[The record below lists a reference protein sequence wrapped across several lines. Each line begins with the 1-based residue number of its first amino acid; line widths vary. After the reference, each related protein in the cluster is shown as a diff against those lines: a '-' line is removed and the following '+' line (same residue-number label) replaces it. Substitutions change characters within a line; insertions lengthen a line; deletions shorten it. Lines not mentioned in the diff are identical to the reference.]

1 MGCGKRCL
9 GGNKDAAVDA
19 LRHGELGILVDPDN
33 LRELEDGL
41 FRLLTEPAPAPQ
53 EIHDRANRYFG
64 REAFRGKVKQLL
76 ESFGLR

>member
-1 MGCGKRCL
+1 
-9 GGNKDAAVDA
+9 VDA

-64 REAFRGKVKQLL
+64 REAFKAKVKQLL

>member
-1 MGCGKRCL
+1 
-9 GGNKDAAVDA
+9 

-41 FRLLTEPAPAPQ
+41 YRLMTGPKPSAQ
-53 EIHDRANRYFG
+53 EIHDRANGYFG
-64 REAFRGKVKQLL
+64 RGSFKVKVKQLL